1 MNKFLIA
8 FLIFTSAISAKVE
21 VLDRIAI
28 IVDDG
33 VIMESQIKSSIADLE
48 RRYEDQNIPKPPE
61 DIFLDQ
67 IREKLIIEELQ
78 LQLADRAGVK
88 ISDAEL
94 NVTLDRLASNNNM
107 SLEEF
112 INFIENDGG
121 SYEQLREDMRREMR
135 IQRVQRGRVDSSID
149 ITEKNLKLF

>member
-48 RRYEDQNIPKPPE
+48 RRYEDQNIPKPPK

-94 NVTLDRLASNNNM
+94 NQTMSRLAYNNQM

-112 INFIENDGG
+112 INFVEADGA
-121 SYEQLREDMRREMR
+121 SYEDLRDSIRKAVSYTHLTLPTKR
-135 IQRVQRGRVDSSID
+135 IV
-149 ITEKNLKLF
+149 

>member
-1 MNKFLIA
+1 MNKFLIVL
-8 FLIFTSAISAKVE
+8 FIFTSAISAKVE

-94 NVTLDRLASNNNM
+94 NQTMSRLAYNNQM

-112 INFIENDGG
+112 INFVEADGA
-121 SYEQLREDMRREMR
+121 SYEDLCLLYTSPSPRDGLLSRMP
-135 IQRVQRGRVDSSID
+135 SSA
-149 ITEKNLKLF
+149 